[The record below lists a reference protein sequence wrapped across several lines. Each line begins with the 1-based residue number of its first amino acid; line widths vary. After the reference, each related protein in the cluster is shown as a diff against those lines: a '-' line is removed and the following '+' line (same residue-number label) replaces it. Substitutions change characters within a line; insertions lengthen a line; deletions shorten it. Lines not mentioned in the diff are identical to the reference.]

1 MPFFLC
7 FTFTILY
14 NNYSSMFMVRG
25 IIIVSLFFVISCNN
39 NKSDKDM
46 EELWSKAQTKQ
57 SIIDRS
63 GTKFNSATDME
74 LAMRDAETRLQSGGG
89 LLGKGGLSFGDIL
102 NQDNNNSNS
111 STISMSVNPFLW
123 KGALETID
131 FMPLSSADQIGGTI
145 ITDWYSTTDN
155 PNERCKL
162 NIFISG
168 KKLNTEN
175 LKVTSFCQE
184 FKDQIWVNKK
194 IDIENN
200 IKIENAI
207 LNKAKKL
214 RLQSS

>member
-1 MPFFLC
+1 
-7 FTFTILY
+7 
-14 NNYSSMFMVRG
+14 MVRG
-25 IIIVSLFFVISCNN
+25 IIIVSLFFVISCNS
-39 NKSDKDM
+39 NKSEKDM

-102 NQDNNNSNS
+102 NQDNNNSNT

-184 FKDQIWVNKK
+184 FKNQIWVNKK

>member
-1 MPFFLC
+1 
-7 FTFTILY
+7 
-14 NNYSSMFMVRG
+14 
-25 IIIVSLFFVISCNN
+25 
-39 NKSDKDM
+39 M
-46 EELWSKAQTKQ
+46 EELWSNAQTRQ

-74 LAMRDAETRLQSGGG
+74 LAMRDAETRLQTGGG
-89 LLGKGGLSFGDIL
+89 LLGKNGLSFGDVL
-102 NQDNNNSNS
+102 NRDSNDS
-111 STISMSVNPFLW
+111 ATISMSVNPFLW

-131 FMPLSSADQIGGTI
+131 FMPLNSADQIGGTI

-155 PNERCKL
+155 QNERCKL

-168 KKLNTEN
+168 KKLKTEN
-175 LKVTSFCQE
+175 LRVTSFCQE

-194 IDIENN
+194 IDKENN